1 VGGSTAVAVGATVV
15 AGSLVALQAPINSKL
30 GKAVGT
36 FTAASV
42 SFAIG
47 LAVLVTITLVFG
59 EGFGKIGEAFHI
71 PWYYLLGGVLGAVYV
86 TTVLLSVREIGAG
99 SVAAATIAGQLTMSV
114 VIDRLGILGLPQ
126 RALTFPRVLGIA
138 LLAAGVLLIVR
149 D

>member
-1 VGGSTAVAVGATVV
+1 VAVAATVV